1 MRFSTI
7 CKGLAG
13 FVVLAVLATTAFFVH
28 QFQQELAVPELEN
41 QEMLL
46 VLESAKLPDVEPGDR
61 ASKRAAELIATGEF
75 EEAKEKL
82 HFIINF
88 SPGSPAAKEARRILG
103 ELYLDEIFAPGE
115 NEWKKKHV
123 VKKGEFP
130 LNLAKKYETTL
141 DCMMVVN
148 NLNRLQIHPKD
159 ELYMVALN
167 FNVRIDL
174 RRKALTLRRTIS
186 EEPRRDEFVKEYA
199 IERFRLPSQSKMI
212 VQTQVKD
219 KKGMVG
225 ARSVNTSTDSYRG
238 SQKVIWLDTEGW
250 QVRAMPDDSD
260 ELPEGNGFFLSRTDV
275 EELALL
281 LRVGNS
287 VEIMMDKEE
296 E

>member
-13 FVVLAVLATTAFFVH
+13 FLVLAVMGTTGLIV
-28 QFQQELAVPELEN
+28 QRFQSQLAVPELEQ
-41 QEMLL
+41 QEVLL

-61 ASKRAAELIATGEF
+61 ASQRAAELIATGKL

-103 ELYLDEIFAPGE
+103 EIYLDEIFSPGE
-115 NEWKKKHV
+115 NEWKKKHS
-123 VKKGEFP
+123 VKRGEFP

-148 NLNRLQIHPKD
+148 NLNRLQIHPGD

-167 FNVRIDL
+167 FNVRVDL
-174 RRKALTLRRTIS
+174 KRKALTLRRTIS
-186 EEPRRDEFVKEYA
+186 EEPRKDEFVKEYE
-199 IERFRLPSQSKMI
+199 IKRYRIPSQRKEL
-212 VQTQVKD
+212 VQTKVKD

-225 ARSVNTSTDSYRG
+225 NNSVNTSTEAYRG
-238 SQKVIWLDTEGW
+238 SQKVIWLDNGGW
-250 QVRAMPDDSD
+250 QVRAMPEDSD
-260 ELPEGNGFFLSRTDV
+260 ELPEWDGFFLARSDV

-281 LRVGNS
+281 LRVGNE
-287 VEIMMDKEE
+287 VEVIMDNEE
-296 E
+296 N

>member
-1 MRFSTI
+1 MKFSTI
-7 CKGLAG
+7 CKGIAAFL
-13 FVVLAVLATTAFFVH
+13 VLAVMAATAFLVH
-28 QFQQELAVPELEN
+28 RFQEELAVPELEN

-46 VLESAKLPDVEPGDR
+46 VLESTKLPDVEPGDR
-61 ASKRAAELIATGEF
+61 ASQRAAELIATGEF
-75 EEAKEKL
+75 EEAKKKL

-103 ELYLDEIFAPGE
+103 EIHLDEIFAPGE
-115 NEWKKKHV
+115 NSWKKKHT

-130 LNLAKKYETTL
+130 LNLAKQYETTL
-141 DCMMVVN
+141 DCMMVIN
-148 NLNRLQIHPKD
+148 NLNRLQIHPGD

-174 RRKALTLRRTIS
+174 QRKALILRRTIS
-186 EEPRRDEFVKEYA
+186 EEPRRDEFVKEYTV
-199 IERFRLPSQSKMI
+199 ERFRLPAQSKVV

-225 ARSVNTSTDSYRG
+225 SRSVNTSTDSYRE
-238 SQKVIWLDTEGW
+238 SQKVIWLDNQGW
-250 QVRAMPDDSD
+250 QIRAMPEDEN
-260 ELPEGNGFFLSRTDV
+260 ELPEGNGFFLARADV

-287 VEIMMDKEE
+287 VEIMMENEE

>member
-7 CKGLAG
+7 CKAVAG
-13 FVVLAVLATTAFFVH
+13 FIVLAIMAATAFFLH
-28 QFQQELAVPELEN
+28 RFQQELAVPELEN

-46 VLESAKLPDVEPGDR
+46 VLESTKLPDVEPGDR
-61 ASKRAAELIATGEF
+61 ASQRAAELIATGNF
-75 EEAKEKL
+75 EEAKKKL

-103 ELYLDEIFAPGE
+103 EIYLDEIFAPGD
-115 NEWKKKHV
+115 NDWKKLHV

-148 NLNRLQIHPKD
+148 SLNRLQIHPGD

-186 EEPRRDEFVKEYA
+186 EEPRRDEFVKEYE
-199 IERFRLPSQSKMI
+199 IERFRLPSQSKMV

-225 ARSVNTSTDSYRG
+225 ARSVNTSTDSYRE
-238 SQKVIWLDTEGW
+238 SQKVIWLDTQGW
-250 QVRAMPDDSD
+250 QIRAMPDDSD
-260 ELPEGNGFFLSRTDV
+260 ELPEGNGFFLKRADV

-287 VEIMMDKEE
+287 VEIMMEKEE

>member
-7 CKGLAG
+7 CKGIAAAL
-13 FVVLAVLATTAFFVH
+13 VLAVMAATAFLVH
-28 QFQQELAVPELEN
+28 RFQQDLAVPELEN

-61 ASKRAAELIATGEF
+61 ASQRAAELIATGEF
-75 EEAKEKL
+75 EEAKKKL

-103 ELYLDEIFAPGE
+103 EVYLDEIFAPGE
-115 NEWKKKHV
+115 NTWKKKHV

-148 NLNRLQIHPKD
+148 NLNRLQIHPGD

-186 EEPRRDEFVKEYA
+186 EEPRRDEFVKEYV
-199 IERFRLPSQSKMI
+199 IERFRLPSQSKMV

-225 ARSVNTSTDSYRG
+225 TRSVNTSTDSYRE
-238 SQKVIWLDTEGW
+238 SQKVIWLDTQGW

-260 ELPEGNGFFLSRTDV
+260 ELPEGNGFFLARTDV

-287 VEIMMDKEE
+287 VEIMMDKQEE
-296 E
+296 